1 VGEERPL
8 LCLVGGAQWMDRAS
22 AQTLAFVA
30 RRLLA
35 DSVAA
40 VVATR
45 EPIEE
50 LAGQPELLIEGLG
63 NGDARAARLSTA
75 RSAGRA
81 GAATGSSPRPGVTR
95 WRCWSCRVG

>member
-1 VGEERPL
+1 VLSLLSEVGEERPL
-8 LCLVGGAQWMDRAS
+8 LCLVDGAQWMDRAS

-35 DSVAA
+35 DSVAL

-63 NGDARAARLSTA
+63 NGDARALLGSVLRVRLGE
-75 RSAGRA
+75 RV
-81 GAATGSSPRPGVTR
+81 PRPDRRRDPG
-95 WRCWSCRVG
+95 

>member
-1 VGEERPL
+1 VLSLLSEVGEERPL
-8 LCLVGGAQWMDRAS
+8 LCLVDGAQWMDRAS

-35 DSVAA
+35 DSVAL

-63 NGDARAARLSTA
+63 NGDARALL
-75 RSAGRA
+75 
-81 GAATGSSPRPGVTR
+81 GSVLRVPLDERVPRPDRRRDPG
-95 WRCWSCRVG
+95 